1 MIDRMREF
9 PIRNKLYIAFILA
22 ISVALTTHVI
32 SGTSYAQNNSM
43 TLDVPTDSP
52 NKTSTDS
59 SNTTT
64 TTTKSISVPASKGY
78 VNGNISFFISTD
90 ASVKEIVSSVTNTT
104 NFDINYA
111 PSLSNTSDSSRQQGY
126 VFTNGIRG
134 EGQAG
139 FQLPVASSAP
149 DDENYSPLF
158 AINYVEWNDGSNARV
173 LKSVNEILEAQ
184 NNGEISVTK
193 TNIVINS
200 PSVQMK

>member
-1 MIDRMREF
+1 MIDRMREL
-9 PIRNKLYIAFILA
+9 PISNKLYIAFILGISVVLTTQA
-22 ISVALTTHVI
+22 ISD
-32 SGTSYAQNNSM
+32 TSYAQNDSM
-43 TLDVPTDSP
+43 TSDGPTGSP

-64 TTTKSISVPASKGY
+64 TKSISVPISKGY
-78 VNGNISFFISTD
+78 VNGNISFFIATD
-90 ASVKEIVSSVTNTT
+90 ASVKEIASSVTNTT

-126 VFTNGIRG
+126 VFTNGIEG

-139 FQLPVASSAP
+139 FQLPVASSTP

-173 LKSVNEILEAQ
+173 LKSVNEVLEAQ
-184 NNGEISVTK
+184 SNGEISVTK

>member
-9 PIRNKLYIAFILA
+9 QIRNKLYIAFILG
-22 ISVALTTHVI
+22 ISVALITQII
-32 SGTSYAQNNSM
+32 SDISYAQNNIM
-43 TLDVPTDSP
+43 TSDGPTDSL

-59 SNTTT
+59 SNN
-64 TTTKSISVPASKGY
+64 TTTKSISVPVSKGY
-78 VNGNISFFISTD
+78 VNGNISFFIATD

-126 VFTNGIRG
+126 VFTNGIKG

-139 FQLPVASSAP
+139 FQLPVATSTP

-158 AINYVEWNDGSNARV
+158 AINYVEWNEGSNARV
-173 LKSVNEILEAQ
+173 LKSVNEVLEAQ

>member
-1 MIDRMREF
+1 MKEF

-22 ISVALTTHVI
+22 ISVALTTHAI
-32 SGTSYAQNNSM
+32 SDTSYAQNNSI
-43 TLDVPTDSP
+43 TSEGTTGSLNNSP
-52 NKTSTDS
+52 IEPA
-59 SNTTT
+59 NTTT
-64 TTTKSISVPASKGY
+64 TESISVPVSKGY
-78 VNGNISFFISTD
+78 VNGNISFFIATD

-104 NFDINYA
+104 NFNINYA
-111 PSLSNTSDSSRQQGY
+111 PSLSNTSESSRQQGY

-173 LKSVNEILEAQ
+173 LKSVNEVLEAQ
-184 NNGEISVTK
+184 NKGEISITK

-200 PSVQMK
+200 PGVQMK

>member
-9 PIRNKLYIAFILA
+9 PIRNKLYIIFILG
-22 ISVALTTHVI
+22 ISVALTTLVF
-32 SGTSYAQNNSM
+32 SDTSYAQNNSM
-43 TLDVPTDSP
+43 TSDVPSDSS
-52 NKTSTDS
+52 NKTSTES
-59 SNTTT
+59 SNTT
-64 TTTKSISVPASKGY
+64 TTTKSISVPVSKGY
-78 VNGNISFFISTD
+78 VNGNISFFIATD

-126 VFTNGIRG
+126 VFTNGIKG

-139 FQLPVASSAP
+139 FQLPVASSTP
-149 DDENYSPLF
+149 DDEKYSPLF

-173 LKSVNEILEAQ
+173 LKSVNEVLEAQ

>member
-9 PIRNKLYIAFILA
+9 QIRNKLYIAFILG
-22 ISVALTTHVI
+22 ISVALITQII
-32 SGTSYAQNNSM
+32 SDISYAQNNIM
-43 TLDVPTDSP
+43 TSDGPTDSL

-59 SNTTT
+59 SNN
-64 TTTKSISVPASKGY
+64 TTTKSISVPVSKGY
-78 VNGNISFFISTD
+78 VNGNISFFIATD

-126 VFTNGIRG
+126 VFTNGIKG

-139 FQLPVASSAP
+139 FQLPVATSTP

-158 AINYVEWNDGSNARV
+158 AINY
-173 LKSVNEILEAQ
+173 
-184 NNGEISVTK
+184 
-193 TNIVINS
+193 
-200 PSVQMK
+200 

>member
-9 PIRNKLYIAFILA
+9 PLRNKLITAFIVG
-22 ISVALTTHVI
+22 ISVVLTTQVI
-32 SGTSYAQNNSM
+32 SETSYAQNNSM
-43 TLDVPTDSP
+43 ASDGPTHSS
-52 NKTSTDS
+52 NKTSTDFT
-59 SNTTT
+59 NTTT
-64 TTTKSISVPASKGY
+64 TESISVPVSKGY
-78 VNGNISFFISTD
+78 VNGNISFFIATD

-111 PSLSNTSDSSRQQGY
+111 PSLENTSESSRQQGY
-126 VFTNGIRG
+126 VFTNGIKG

-139 FQLPVASSAP
+139 FQLPVASSTP

-158 AINYVEWNDGSNARV
+158 AINYVEWNEGSNARV
-173 LKSVNEILEAQ
+173 LKSVNEVLEAQ

>member
-1 MIDRMREF
+1 MIDRMKEF

-32 SGTSYAQNNSM
+32 SDTSYAQNNSI
-43 TLDVPTDSP
+43 
-52 NKTSTDS
+52 TSEGTTDS
-59 SNTTT
+59 SNRSPIEPANTSTE
-64 TTTKSISVPASKGY
+64 SISVPVSKGY
-78 VNGNISFFISTD
+78 VNGNNSFFIATD
-90 ASVKEIVSSVTNTT
+90 ASVKEVVSSVTNTT
-104 NFDINYA
+104 NFNINYA
-111 PSLSNTSDSSRQQGY
+111 PSLSNSSESSRQQGY

-173 LKSVNEILEAQ
+173 LKSVNEVLEAQ
-184 NNGEISVTK
+184 NKGEISVTK

-200 PSVQMK
+200 PGVQMK

>member
-1 MIDRMREF
+1 MIDRMKEF

-22 ISVALTTHVI
+22 IYVALTTHAI
-32 SGTSYAQNNSM
+32 SDTSYAQNNSI
-43 TLDVPTDSP
+43 TSEGTTDSL
-52 NKTSTDS
+52 NKSPIEPANTSTE
-59 SNTTT
+59 
-64 TTTKSISVPASKGY
+64 SISVPVSKGY
-78 VNGNISFFISTD
+78 VNGNISFFIATD
-90 ASVKEIVSSVTNTT
+90 ASVKEVVSSVTNTT
-104 NFDINYA
+104 NFNINYA
-111 PSLSNTSDSSRQQGY
+111 PSLSNTSESSRQQGY

-173 LKSVNEILEAQ
+173 LKSVNEVLEAQ

>member
-1 MIDRMREF
+1 MKEF

-22 ISVALTTHVI
+22 ISVALTTHAI
-32 SGTSYAQNNSM
+32 SDTSYAQNNST
-43 TLDVPTDSP
+43 TLEGTTGSLNKSP
-52 NKTSTDS
+52 IGPANTTSTE
-59 SNTTT
+59 
-64 TTTKSISVPASKGY
+64 SISVPVSKGY
-78 VNGNISFFISTD
+78 VNGNISFFIATD

-104 NFDINYA
+104 NFNINYA
-111 PSLSNTSDSSRQQGY
+111 PSLANTSESSRQQGY

-173 LKSVNEILEAQ
+173 LKSVSEVLEAQ
-184 NNGEISVTK
+184 NKGEISITK

-200 PSVQMK
+200 PGVQMK

>member
-1 MIDRMREF
+1 MKEF

-22 ISVALTTHVI
+22 ISVALTTHAI
-32 SGTSYAQNNSM
+32 SDTSYAQNNSI
-43 TLDVPTDSP
+43 TSEGTTDSL
-52 NKTSTDS
+52 NKSPIEPANTSTE
-59 SNTTT
+59 
-64 TTTKSISVPASKGY
+64 SISVPVSKGY
-78 VNGNISFFISTD
+78 VNGNISFFIATD
-90 ASVKEIVSSVTNTT
+90 ASVKEVVSSVTNTT
-104 NFDINYA
+104 NFNINYA
-111 PSLSNTSDSSRQQGY
+111 PSLANTSESSRQQGY

-173 LKSVNEILEAQ
+173 LKSANEVLEAQ

-200 PSVQMK
+200 PGVQMK